1 MKKEFTNL
9 GKDKTNEF
17 KSQLQKH
24 DVWHLKDVAN
34 SYIGAINGKTLKVY
48 PSIDS
53 FDEFISNNDYSF
65 IKTNTENEKFITLE
79 HETLFLWSN
88 DVKNTKTRKNP
99 FSIEDIKKEGTL
111 SLIIKGMKER
121 EEQAQKSPVNY
132 DKAMQELSS
141 VFGIANWTLPY
152 KKDLV
157 KFAKNANNPHLAK
170 NGLLLSS
177 DNKPC
182 KKWCTLNGEIDFE
195 NLTAPLSTSAS
206 AAIFAVNKQWEDSSS
221 WIIFS
226 EIIRKIGK

>member
-34 SYIGAINGKTLKVY
+34 SYIGAINGKTLKFY

-88 DVKNTKTRKNP
+88 DVKNTKQKTIQSFIIRQGIISL
-99 FSIEDIKKEGTL
+99 FGVLEEIEK
-111 SLIIKGMKER
+111 
-121 EEQAQKSPVNY
+121 QAQKSPNHY
-132 DKAMQELSS
+132 YKAMEDN
-141 VFGIANWTLPY
+141 FWIGIYYPDVY
-152 KKDLV
+152 GDL
-157 KFAKNANNPHLAK
+157 
-170 NGLLLSS
+170 G
-177 DNKPC
+177 
-182 KKWCTLNGEIDFE
+182 TIDYE
-195 NLTAPLSTSAS
+195 TYEGN
-206 AAIFAVNKQWEDSSS
+206 
-221 WIIFS
+221 
-226 EIIRKIGK
+226 